1 MTPRLVLVLI
11 EGLPDTSMF
20 LAMRRGGLEFMGW
33 GGDRAIM
40 ASIFDAIGEN
50 TVYTGNWK
58 KGKVPDP
65 PTYPRPDDKKK
76 AEKKKDNSVA
86 GLFKRFGMRSG
97 KH

>member
-40 ASIFDAIGEN
+40 AAVFDAIREN
-50 TVYTGNWK
+50 TTYTGHWK
-58 KGKVPDP
+58 KGKPPDL
-65 PTYPRPDDKKK
+65 PTYPRPNEKKK
-76 AEKKKDNSVA
+76 AEKKDNSVA